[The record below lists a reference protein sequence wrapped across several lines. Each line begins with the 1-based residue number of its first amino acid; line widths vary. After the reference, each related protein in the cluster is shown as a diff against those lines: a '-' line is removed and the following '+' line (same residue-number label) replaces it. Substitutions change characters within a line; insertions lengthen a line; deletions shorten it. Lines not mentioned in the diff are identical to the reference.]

1 MKLSLAFASLLA
13 VPAMVAAKTYFK
25 ETFDD
30 KSWESRWVQS
40 THKEDY
46 GKFKV
51 SPGKFYADKKGS
63 RGLQTSEDAKFYAL
77 TAPFDEVL
85 DNSDKPL
92 VVQFTVKFEQ
102 NIDCGGG
109 YVKLL
114 PPGTDPK
121 TVHGETPYNIMFGPD
136 ICGSSKKTHVILNHD
151 GKNHDNTEQF
161 LPLSDQLTHLHR
173 LTLNPDGTYE
183 ILNDE
188 EKHNGTIFN
197 HWNILPPKKIKD
209 PKASKPEDWVDKE
222 FIADPEDTKPSDWD
236 DAPEYIADP
245 DAKKPE
251 DWDDDMDGE
260 WEVPKIK
267 NPDYKGEWKAK
278 QIKNPNYKGPWV
290 HPEIDNP
297 EYKEDASIGKYKSA
311 YIAFDLWQVKSG
323 TIFDDII
330 VTDSVE
336 EAEAFAKETFLK
348 KQPKEKAEKDK
359 LDEEERKK
367 MEAEAAKAAKEAE
380 EKEKEEK
387 AKEKEEE
394 KEEVEAQEAE
404 EAKEEEEGHDEL

>member
-1 MKLSLAFASLLA
+1 MKLQLAFASLLA
-13 VPAMVAAKTYFK
+13 IPALVGAKTYFK

-30 KSWESRWVQS
+30 DTWEKRWVQS
-40 THKEDY
+40 THRDDY
-46 GKFKV
+46 GKFIV
-51 SPGKFYADKKGS
+51 SPGKFYGDKKGS
-63 RGLQTSEDAKFYAL
+63 RGLQTSQDARFYAL
-77 TAPFDEVL
+77 TAPFDEEF

-92 VVQFTVKFEQ
+92 IIQYTTKFEQ

-121 TVHGETPYNIMFGPD
+121 TLHGETPYNIMYGPD
-136 ICGSSKKTHVILNHD
+136 ICGSNKKTHIILNHN
-151 GKNHDNTEQF
+151 GKNHDNTKLF
-161 LPLSDQLTHLHR
+161 LPLSDQLTHLYR

-183 ILNDE
+183 ILNDD
-188 EKHNGTIFN
+188 EKHNGTIAE
-197 HWNILPPKKIKD
+197 HWTILPPKKIKD
-209 PKASKPEDWVDKE
+209 PKAVKPEDWVDKE
-222 FIADPEDTKPSDWD
+222 FIADPEDKKPANWD
-236 DAPEYIADP
+236 DAPEYIPDP

-267 NPDYKGEWKAK
+267 NPEYKGEWKAK
-278 QIKNPNYKGPWV
+278 QIKNPEYKGEWV

-297 EYKEDASIGKYKSA
+297 DYVEDKSIGHYKSA

-330 VTDSVE
+330 ITDSVE
-336 EAEAFAKETFLK
+336 EAEAFAKETFRK
-348 KQPKEKAEKDK
+348 KQPIEKEKKDK

-367 MEAEAAKAAKEAE
+367 LEEQQAKDAKAAEEKAEQEKKEAE
-380 EKEKEEK
+380 EVSAE
-387 AKEKEEE
+387 EEE
-394 KEEVEAQEAE
+394 KPAAAKEE
-404 EAKEEEEGHDEL
+404 EEEEGHDEL